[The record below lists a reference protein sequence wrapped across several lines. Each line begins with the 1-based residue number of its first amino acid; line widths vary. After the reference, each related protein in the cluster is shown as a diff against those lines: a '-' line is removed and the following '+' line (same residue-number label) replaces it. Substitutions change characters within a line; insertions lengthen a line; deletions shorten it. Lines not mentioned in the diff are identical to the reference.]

1 MKLKKIISL
10 AACTIVFASC
20 MCINVSA
27 ANTSDT
33 QTQYVWSSSKKY
45 DYTNARV
52 KSDNSVVYLHPIN
65 ESLPYNGFYAGTYYG
80 TGKNNAKN
88 KASKSE
94 YHVGGYSN
102 YVIRS
107 DAATTSLKSMYVRIR
122 GHYKDTTYSYG
133 DCTILWSPDIK
144 YQSGLVYLN

>member
-65 ESLPYNGFYAGTYYG
+65 EYR
-80 TGKNNAKN
+80 
-88 KASKSE
+88 
-94 YHVGGYSN
+94 YHTMVSMLEQARTMLRIKLLSQSTTL
-102 YVIRS
+102 VDIRI
-107 DAATTSLKSMYVRIR
+107 M
-122 GHYKDTTYSYG
+122 
-133 DCTILWSPDIK
+133 
-144 YQSGLVYLN
+144 